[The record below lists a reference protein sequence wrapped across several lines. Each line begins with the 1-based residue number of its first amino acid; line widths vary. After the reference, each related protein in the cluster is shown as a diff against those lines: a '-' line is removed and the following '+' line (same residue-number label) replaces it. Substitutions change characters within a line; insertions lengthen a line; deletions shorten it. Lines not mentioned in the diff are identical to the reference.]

1 MAFWSG
7 EKLKEELA
15 PLITGYDENA
25 IDCAAY
31 TLRIGNE
38 IYISPDHKV
47 EILSQ
52 HTKQKLR
59 PGEGFAIP
67 PGQFAFLTTQEE
79 ITVPDTAIAFISIR
93 ARPKFRGLINI
104 SGFHVDPGYKGQLV
118 FSVLNA
124 GPTPHHLEEGQKLFL
139 IWFADLDRQTAMK
152 KEEDEGFGQGTA
164 RVDVEQGQRVK
175 THEAFPPRDGI
186 NKSDKAD
193 AEGLAQLSRT
203 GWFTKVHV
211 RSEASDR
218 VRALVGARERLIRM
232 RKDLEAHIRGV
243 LKTFGIRMGAVP
255 SAHHR
260 QGFRDQLAEAGA
272 CDPMLGLVAQTMI
285 PIHKTLCASAEALAD
300 ELMHVAKQNTLA
312 RRLMTVPG
320 VGPLVALNFIAT
332 LDDASR
338 FRRSSDV
345 GAFLG
350 LTPRRYQSGEI
361 DRSGRISKC
370 GDAEMRRL
378 LVSAAASLM
387 TQVRRF
393 SPLKSWAIRLSARK
407 GFKKAAVATARKI
420 AVILH
425 AIWRDGT
432 EFNWKGEPAT

>member
-67 PGQFAFLTTQEE
+67 PGQFAFLTTQEK
-79 ITVPDTAIAFISIR
+79 ITVPNSAIAFISIR

-152 KEEDEGFGQGTA
+152 KEEDEGFT
-164 RVDVEQGQRVK
+164 
-175 THEAFPPRDGI
+175 
-186 NKSDKAD
+186 
-193 AEGLAQLSRT
+193 GLDTR
-203 GWFTKVHV
+203 
-211 RSEASDR
+211 
-218 VRALVGARERLIRM
+218 LVNDI
-232 RKDLEAHIRGV
+232 
-243 LKTFGIRMGAVP
+243 
-255 SAHHR
+255 
-260 QGFRDQLAEAGA
+260 
-272 CDPMLGLVAQTMI
+272 
-285 PIHKTLCASAEALAD
+285 
-300 ELMHVAKQNTLA
+300 
-312 RRLMTVPG
+312 
-320 VGPLVALNFIAT
+320 
-332 LDDASR
+332 
-338 FRRSSDV
+338 
-345 GAFLG
+345 
-350 LTPRRYQSGEI
+350 SGEI
-361 DRSGRISKC
+361 LSLQNLSERQRELELELKSDLSTQREKIGQLDNLFKTMI
-370 GDAEMRRL
+370 AFFIAL
-378 LVSAAASLM
+378 LVSVGVLVLQGFWSSDGPTTAQPASPVS
-387 TQVRRF
+387 TPQPVQPAPAGA
-393 SPLKSWAIRLSARK
+393 SPPSGS
-407 GFKKAAVATARKI
+407 
-420 AVILH
+420 
-425 AIWRDGT
+425 
-432 EFNWKGEPAT
+432 P